1 MKQTIISSP
10 HYSLCSIK
18 EKLNDQRMIFSSW
31 WLSFPLLL
39 RCVWNDL
46 TLGAWCW
53 HRIASV
59 RRGVE
64 WHLGLQ
70 HKVLRNVTRIAEVA
84 RSVAK
89 EARRGERVQQQRGC
103 DFREMRRER
112 TNLVSH
118 TRAQRGQKLDSDH
131 HVSNLH
137 SRVHWVLFE
146 MPSSI
151 IYVIFL
157 H

>member
-1 MKQTIISSP
+1 MS
-10 HYSLCSIK
+10 
-18 EKLNDQRMIFSSW
+18 
-31 WLSFPLLL
+31 
-39 RCVWNDL
+39 
-46 TLGAWCW
+46 G
-53 HRIASV
+53 
-59 RRGVE
+59 
-64 WHLGLQ
+64 LGLQ

-103 DFREMRRER
+103 DFREKRRER

-137 SRVHWVLFE
+137 SRVH
-146 MPSSI
+146 
-151 IYVIFL
+151 
-157 H
+157 